1 MTVTNQNKFFK
12 LKKKVNN
19 ILKTLTLSINLS
31 LVKHLGKIIKILI
44 IIKERIVLLQI
55 NQVIIRMNIYKKIKI
70 KLKILIHYR

>member
-1 MTVTNQNKFFK
+1 VTVTNQNKFFK